1 MAEGRPVLYFFAV
14 MIVLMFY
21 WVINSH
27 FIEIKERE
35 SLILELQDTII
46 LQQRVID
53 VQKRQTELLLQ
64 IYYNN
69 NPIQKLES
77 IRQCANTSPAALRRV
92 DLKAGTAA
100 ALNLFVHGTGPI
112 PESLHGNSENPAN

>member
-1 MAEGRPVLYFFAV
+1 MAEGRPVLYFFAA

-27 FIEIKERE
+27 FIEIRERE
-35 SLILELQDTII
+35 NLIIELQDTII

-69 NPIQKLES
+69 N
-77 IRQCANTSPAALRRV
+77 ASPPVSPR
-92 DLKAGTAA
+92 
-100 ALNLFVHGTGPI
+100 FI
-112 PESLHGNSENPAN
+112 